1 MIKSVIWLKIENS
14 LSRNSSYNLYQN
26 TKDTEMSLSL
36 NFDVRYDDV
45 FVTKLNHADWMLKI
59 YQTYAYKNDQ
69 RLQRALQQNKIKN
82 KYRFLLK
89 VTENI

>member
-1 MIKSVIWLKIENS
+1 MNEKMKKCISGIFCAQRELLQKTVLMIKSVIWLKIENS

-45 FVTKLNHADWMLKI
+45 FVTKLNHAD
-59 YQTYAYKNDQ
+59 
-69 RLQRALQQNKIKN
+69 
-82 KYRFLLK
+82 
-89 VTENI
+89 